1 MQLFS
6 KFLLLTLF
14 LLVTI
19 YSSTVDA
26 GRVKELESQKNV
38 YVTGWSKLKHKAE
51 LGDPDALFALG
62 NFYFNPPKG
71 SSFRQNYK
79 KAAAL
84 YFQASIREN
93 PSAQYNVAIMLHRGL
108 GFKIDLIESYCWF
121 YIASI
126 NSSPVAKH
134 INRKT
139 AVIVEQLKS
148 EFTSQQLQEADT
160 RIQAYLEIIKTKRF
174 RDARLPLQN

>member
-1 MQLFS
+1 MQLYS
-6 KFLLLTLF
+6 KFLLLVFF
-14 LLVTI
+14 LLLGT
-19 YSSTVDA
+19 YSLTVNA

-62 NFYFNPPKG
+62 NFYFDPPKG

-93 PSAQYNVAIMLHRGL
+93 PSAQYNVAIMLHRGM

-121 YIASI
+121 YLASI
-126 NSSPVAKH
+126 NPSPVAKH

-139 AVIVEQLKS
+139 ATIVEQLKS
-148 EFTSQQLQEADT
+148 EFSLKQLQDADK
-160 RIQAYLEIIKTKRF
+160 RIKAYLEIIKTKRF
-174 RDARLPLQN
+174 RDARMPLQN